1 MSGQEGVSRKDKYRM
16 KGLSDVEEVDKSA
29 NESSRHLVMQDSS
42 IGVDGIQIEVAENNL
57 DEDSEYEVHGAGNE
71 EEESMEGEGDQ
82 PDMDLAINKH
92 AKQLL
97 MLEKKIKR
105 ERGIVDKKVTSP

>member
-71 EEESMEGEGDQ
+71 EGEGDQ
-82 PDMDLAINKH
+82 PDMELAINKH

-97 MLEKKIKR
+97 MLENKIK
-105 ERGIVDKKVTSP
+105 K